1 MKVKKIIYLTSL
13 FALLLCSR
21 AIAICPVCIVTIAG
35 GLELAKWL
43 GVDDTISGV
52 WIGGLVLASAIWFG
66 NWLGKKKFRFRFSKA
81 VIVILFYA
89 VTILSLYWMKFIGY
103 ECTKIWGID
112 KLLVGMAAGSIALY
126 VGVVLSDMLKKR
138 RGEKV
143 YFKFQKVVIPIL
155 FLLIPSIIF
164 YLITRC

>member
-1 MKVKKIIYLTSL
+1 
-13 FALLLCSR
+13 
-21 AIAICPVCIVTIAG
+21 
-35 GLELAKWL
+35 
-43 GVDDTISGV
+43 
-52 WIGGLVLASAIWFG
+52 
-66 NWLGKKKFRFRFSKA
+66 